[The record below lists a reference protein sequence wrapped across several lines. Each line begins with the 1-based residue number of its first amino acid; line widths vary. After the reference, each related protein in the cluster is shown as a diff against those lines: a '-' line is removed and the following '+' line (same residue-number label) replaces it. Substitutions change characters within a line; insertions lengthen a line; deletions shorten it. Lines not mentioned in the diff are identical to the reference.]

1 MTRAFSTRTSRTPK
15 AWAEADELIDRRT
28 ILKAGPAVALL
39 AAGAPSLAL
48 AAPSPDDARDL
59 IQTVGTQVLDILKQD
74 SSQDDKFSQLVEL
87 LDGSIDLDLVARLIL
102 ARHWRRADEAQQAEY
117 LKLFRAYALDSL
129 ASKLHIYNGQE
140 FEITD
145 AAAAGKKDA
154 VVRTLIYSP
163 DRPPLHV
170 DWRIRERDDGDLI
183 AIDVIV
189 ESVSLI
195 VTQRSEFGAVVERN
209 GIDGLLE
216 ELRRRI
222 GSA

>member
-1 MTRAFSTRTSRTPK
+1 MTNRRA
-15 AWAEADELIDRRT
+15 I
-28 ILKAGPAVALL
+28 L
-39 AAGAPSLAL
+39 AAGAAL
-48 AAPSPDDARDL
+48 GIFAVASPQSIAAPSPDDARNL
-59 IQTVGTQVLDILKQD
+59 IQTVGTKVLDILKQD
-74 SSQDDKFSQLVEL
+74 SSQDDKFKQLVDL
-87 LDGSIDLDLVARLIL
+87 LDESIDLDLVARLIL
-102 ARHWRRADEAQQAEY
+102 ARHWRTADEAQRSEY

-145 AAAAGKKDA
+145 SKAAGKKDA

-170 DWRIRERDDGDLI
+170 DWRIREHADGHLI

-195 VTQRSEFGAVVERN
+195 VTQRSEFGSVVERN
-209 GIDGLLE
+209 GMDGLLD

-222 GSA
+222 DSA

>member
-1 MTRAFSTRTSRTPK
+1 MIRKT
-15 AWAEADELIDRRT
+15 
-28 ILKAGPAVALL
+28 KAGTGADSMIERRAILQAAPALALL
-39 AAGAPSLAL
+39 TLTGLPAL

-59 IQTVGTQVLDILKQD
+59 IQTVGSRVLEILKQD
-74 SSQDDKFSQLVEL
+74 ISQDEKFLKMVEL

-102 ARHWRRADEAQQAEY
+102 ARHWRRADDAQKTEY

-145 AAAAGKKDA
+145 SKPAGKKDA
-154 VVRTLIYSP
+154 VVRTLITSQ

-170 DWRIRERDDGDLI
+170 DWRIRERDDGALV

-195 VTQRSEFGAVVERN
+195 VTQRSEFGAVVERQ
-209 GIDGLLE
+209 GIDGLLD
-216 ELRRRI
+216 ELRRRVDR
-222 GSA
+222 A

>member
-1 MTRAFSTRTSRTPK
+1 MSMIPK
-15 AWAEADELIDRRT
+15 VAVGTGAEAMMKRRSV
-28 ILKAGPAVALL
+28 LKAASALALL
-39 AAGAPSLAL
+39 TAVGTPAW
-48 AAPSPDDARDL
+48 AAPSPDAARDL
-59 IQTVGTQVLDILKQD
+59 IQTVGTKVLGILKQD
-74 SSQDDKFSQLVEL
+74 VSQDEKFEQLVVL
-87 LDGSIDLDLVARLIL
+87 LDDSIDLDLVARLIL
-102 ARHWRRADEAQQAEY
+102 ARHWRAADDAQKAEY

-145 AAAAGKKDA
+145 SRPAGKKDA
-154 VVRTLIYSP
+154 VVRTLIHSP

-170 DWRIRERDDGDLI
+170 DWRIRERKNGGLV

-195 VTQRSEFGAVVERN
+195 VTQRSEFGSVVERR
-209 GIDGLLE
+209 GIDGLLD
-216 ELRRRI
+216 ELRQRI